1 MNASMPG
8 ARILVVEDEGITAKH
23 IESRLT
29 GLGYEVPAIA
39 QTGAEAIEKAEQIRP
54 DLVLMDIQLKGEMDG
69 VQAARQLS
77 ERFGVPVT
85 YLTAF
90 ADDATLARAQ
100 DTAPYGYV
108 VKPFGERE
116 LHAAIQMALTRRR
129 LERAVE
135 EGQRWL
141 STILGAVRDGIIA
154 TDRDGAV
161 RFMNPVAESLTGWR
175 QSEAL
180 GKELAAV
187 FRTTPLEEAKVEE
200 DPRQHDG
207 QRDRVRLLRRGGKAT
222 PIEVSATTARDHL
235 AEIAGFVWAF
245 RDVSARL
252 RAEEKLRE
260 REAHFRSLIENA
272 SDIIGV
278 LDPDGTIYYASPSV
292 QKRLGRDPA
301 DLLGTNVFDLV
312 HPEDAPAAMRKL
324 REAAAEAGKSTI
336 IDVRV
341 RGADGSWRVFES
353 MASRHVD
360 DELGPRIVLNAR
372 DVTERKEAEAKLKD
386 ELELTDAVARVSRE
400 LIGALGSAALLD
412 RLCRVMTEV
421 LHCDFSHTWIKDA
434 DEEAFLS
441 VAGHGDTSEQ
451 WESMR
456 ALKVPLAVVPG
467 LVERLQSEGFAEIV
481 MSRPQELLPP
491 SLPGKYGIT
500 LAMYVALRRGGDL
513 VGIQTAGY
521 RGREIPFSATQRR
534 IGEAVAQIASLVLEQ
549 SRLMEE
555 MEHTSALKS
564 DLMAVLSHELR
575 APVGNIAGFA
585 DLFLNGE
592 FGALTSEQR
601 SHLEMIKENAVRM
614 QELIRG
620 TLEVNQVERR
630 RVYLDLREVPVA
642 DLVAEIEREA
652 HDLPRHS
659 GVEVTWEVA
668 PDLPVLTTD
677 PLKLKIALKN
687 LVANALKYTRE
698 GSVRVFARA
707 SGDGLEFEVR
717 DTGVG
722 IPAEAQEYIFEPFR
736 RVQEAASADNG
747 VGLGLYIA
755 RRMLESL
762 EGEVSVDSTPGRG
775 SVFRLRIPRR
785 VRRKRA

>member
-1 MNASMPG
+1 MNASMAG
-8 ARILVVEDEGITAKH
+8 ARILVVEDEGITAKD

-29 GLGYEVPAIA
+29 RLGYEVPAIA
-39 QTGAEAIEKAEQIRP
+39 QTGEEAIEKAEQVRP
-54 DLVLMDIQLKGEMDG
+54 DLVLMDIQLKGTMDG
-69 VQAARQLS
+69 VQAARQLA
-77 ERFGVPVT
+77 ERFGLPVT

-100 DTAPYGYV
+100 DTAPYGYI

-116 LHAAIQMALTRRR
+116 LHAAIQMALTRHR

-154 TDRDGAV
+154 TDRDGVV
-161 RFMNPVAESLTGWR
+161 RFMNPIAESLTGWH
-175 QSEAL
+175 QAEAL

-187 FRTTPLEEAKVEE
+187 FRTAPLENAGEAVQPTLHEGKS
-200 DPRQHDG
+200 
-207 QRDRVRLLRRGGKAT
+207 DRVRLLRRGGKAT
-222 PIEVSATTARDHL
+222 PIEVSAAMARDHL
-235 AEIAGFVWAF
+235 GEIAGFVWAF
-245 RDVSARL
+245 RDISARL

-260 REAHFRSLIENA
+260 REVHFRSLIENA

-278 LDPDGTIYYASPSV
+278 FDPDGTIYYASPSI
-292 QKRLGRDPA
+292 QRQIGREPA

-312 HPEDAPAAMRKL
+312 HPEDVSVAMSKL
-324 REAAAEAGKSTI
+324 REAAGEAGKAV

-341 RGADGSWRVFES
+341 QSADGAWRVFE
-353 MASRHVD
+353 AVATRHVD
-360 DELGPRIVLNAR
+360 EDLGPRIVVNAR
-372 DVTERKEAEAKLKD
+372 DVTARKEAEAKLKD

-400 LIGALGSAALLD
+400 LIGALGSPTLLD

-421 LHCDFSHTWIKDA
+421 LRCDFSHTWIKDP
-434 DEEAFLS
+434 DEEVFLT
-441 VAGHGDTSEQ
+441 VAGHGDASEQ

-456 ALKVPLAVVPG
+456 ALKVPAAVVSG
-467 LVERLQSEGFAEIV
+467 LAERLQAEGFAEVV
-481 MSRPQELLPP
+481 MSRPQDLLPP
-491 SLPGKYGIT
+491 ALPIKYGIT
-500 LAMYVALRRGGDL
+500 LALYVALRRGGDL

-521 RGREIPFSATQRR
+521 RGREEPFSAQQRR
-534 IGEAVAQIASLVLEQ
+534 IAEAVAQIASLALAQ

-555 MEHTSALKS
+555 MERTSALKS

-592 FGALTSEQR
+592 FGALTSEQQ
-601 SHLEMIKENAVRM
+601 SHLETMKESAVGM

-630 RVYLDLREVPVA
+630 RVYLDLREIPVA
-642 DLVAEIEREA
+642 DLVAEIEREVR
-652 HDLPRHS
+652 DLPRHS
-659 GVEVTWEVA
+659 GVAVTWEIA

-698 GSVRVFARA
+698 GSVRVSARA
-707 SGDGLEFEVR
+707 RGDGLEVEVR

-736 RVQEAASADNG
+736 RVREAASAEDG

-762 EGEVSVDSTPGRG
+762 QGEVTVESAPGRG
-775 SVFRLRIPRR
+775 SVFYLRIPRQ
-785 VRRKRA
+785 VRQRG